1 MRARPMTT
9 ASWNEISEAEHFV
22 QFCETDAFLINS
34 VSEFI
39 GTGLRAGDAGIVLGT
54 MPHRES
60 LEERLKGDGLAVAAA
75 HERGQYV
82 SVDAAA
88 TLSKFMVDGSPDPG
102 RFVEVIGSIIMRAAQ
117 GRSRVRVFGELV
129 VLLWADGNRAAAIRL
144 EELWNDLARTCT
156 FSLFCAYPMQGFS
169 GEVYEAEFTEI
180 CKQHS
185 RVIPAE
191 SYAALTSPDER
202 LRAITLL
209 QQKANSLEAEI
220 AERKVAEKALRLSE
234 IRYRR
239 LFEAARDGVLILDP
253 ETRKILDANPFMED
267 LLGYPREELIGK
279 ELFEI
284 GLLKD
289 MSANQA
295 MLRELQVKNCIRY
308 EESLET
314 TMGKPQEIEVV
325 ANLYD
330 EGEKSI
336 IQCNIRDIT
345 ERKEIER
352 RKDDFISIASH
363 ELKTP
368 ITSLKGF
375 TQVLQ
380 RRLKKY
386 ADQEALRFLTI
397 MDIQLNKLTNLINE
411 LLDISKMQQ
420 GKLDYRE
427 EYFDLDALIQEVV
440 ENLQAGTSTH
450 QLLIEGR
457 TAVQAFGDRD
467 RIGQVLINLL
477 TNAIKYSSEADM
489 VLVCASKDEEN
500 AVVSVR
506 DFGIG
511 IAAAHHKQIFERFY
525 QVTVPEEKT
534 YPGLGMGLYICAE
547 IIKRHQGR
555 IWVESSKD
563 HGSTFSFTLPLQ
575 MYHASASG
583 NSSVTFPLKRGR
595 AT

>member
-1 MRARPMTT
+1 MGE
-9 ASWNEISEAEHFV
+9 SEHFV

-34 VSEFI
+34 VSKFI
-39 GTGLRAGDAGIVLGT
+39 GTGLRAGDAGIVIAT
-54 MPHRES
+54 KPHRES
-60 LEERLKGDGLAVAAA
+60 LEERLKGDGLEIAAA
-75 HERGQYV
+75 CARGQYV
-82 SVDAAA
+82 SIDAAA
-88 TLSKFMVDGSPDPG
+88 TLSTFMVDGLPDPG
-102 RFVEVIGSIIMRAAQ
+102 RFAAVVESIIMRATK
-117 GRSRVRVFGELV
+117 GRGRVRIFGEMV
-129 VLLWADGNRAAAIRL
+129 ALLWADGNRAAAISL
-144 EELWNDLARTCT
+144 EEFWNDLARTHS
-156 FSLFCAYPMQGFS
+156 FSLFCAYPMQGFG
-169 GEVYEAEFTEI
+169 GEVYEVEFTEI

-220 AERKVAEKALRLSE
+220 AERKVVEKALRLSE

-284 GLLKD
+284 GFLKD
-289 MSANQA
+289 KPTAEA
-295 MLRELQVKNCIRY
+295 MFRELQAQNCIRY

-314 TMGKPQEIEVV
+314 TTGRPQEIEVV

-368 ITSLKGF
+368 VTSLKGF
-375 TQVLQ
+375 AQVLQ
-380 RRLKKY
+380 RRLKRQ
-386 ADQEALRFLTI
+386 DDEESLRFLAI
-397 MDIQLNKLTNLINE
+397 MDKQLNKLTKLIND
-411 LLDISKMQQ
+411 LLDISKMRQ

-427 EYFDLDALIQEVV
+427 EPFDLDALSQEIV

-457 TAVQAFGDRD
+457 TEVQVYGDRD

-477 TNAIKYSSEADM
+477 TNAIKYSPKAET
-489 VLVCASKDEEN
+489 VIVRVSKDQEN
-500 AVVSVR
+500 AIVSVQ

-525 QVTVPEEKT
+525 QVTDPEEKT

-547 IIKRHQGR
+547 IIERHHGR
-555 IWVESSKD
+555 IWVESRKD
-563 HGSTFSFTLPLQ
+563 QGSTFSFTLPLRE
-575 MYHASASG
+575 G
-583 NSSVTFPLKRGR
+583 KESSFH
-595 AT
+595 